1 MDKTR
6 RMRQIFRKDG
16 KSLIVAMDH
25 GSNAGAV
32 KGLKQPAKVIEA
44 VVAGGA
50 DAIIANMGFAKRFAS
65 EMADVGFIARMDVSP
80 TMIGKGHASHL
91 VYEVEYALR
100 LGADAV
106 IVNGGPGIGVEEET
120 LPNIAAVVDA
130 CDALGMPVVGEM
142 SPGGFDSDPELKTID
157 NIVLGARIAA
167 ELGVDFV
174 KTVYRPG
181 FEKVIEGCF
190 CPVVVLGGA
199 KTNDTKSFL
208 ASIVDAVSQG
218 GAGVAIGRNVWGNA
232 KPAAMAKALS
242 AIIHEHANTE
252 AAWDIYQSQQW

>member
-25 GSNAGAV
+25 GTNAGAV
-32 KGLKQPAKVIEA
+32 KGLEQPGAVIEA

-50 DAIIANMGFAKRFAS
+50 DAVIANMGFAKKFAS
-65 EMADVGFIARMDVSP
+65 ELAGTGLIARMDIAP
-80 TMIGKGHASHL
+80 TMIGKGHESRL
-91 VYEVEYALR
+91 VYEAEYALR

-120 LPNIAAVVDA
+120 LPNIAAMVEV
-130 CDALGMPVVGEM
+130 CDALGLPVVGEM
-142 SPGGFDSDPELKTID
+142 SPGGFDSAPELRTLD
-157 NIVLGARIAA
+157 NIILGARIAA

-174 KTVYRPG
+174 KTIYQPG

-199 KTNDTKSFL
+199 KTDDTRAFL
-208 ASIVDAVSQG
+208 SSIVDAVSRG
-218 GAGVAIGRNVWGNA
+218 GAGVAIGRNVWGA
-232 KPAAMAKALS
+232 EKPAAMAMALA
-242 AIIHEHANTE
+242 AIVHDGADADTALE
-252 AAWDIYQSQQW
+252 IYKSGKL